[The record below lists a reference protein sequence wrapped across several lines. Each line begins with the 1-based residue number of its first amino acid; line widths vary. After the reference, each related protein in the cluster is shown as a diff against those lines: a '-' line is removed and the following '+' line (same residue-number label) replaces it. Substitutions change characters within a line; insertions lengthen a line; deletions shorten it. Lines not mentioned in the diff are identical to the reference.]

1 MRLGVGVGDGFG
13 DGVEAGE
20 EVGAAVKVVDG
31 VGAAVARGAHA
42 VATMSATR
50 SLRIELP

>member
-31 VGAAVARGAHA
+31 VGAAAPRGAHA